1 ILFRAIK
8 QLAEAEQPI
17 DVVTLS
23 ELLREQD
30 QLDDVGGLAY
40 LGALARDTP
49 SAANIRA
56 YADIVRERSVLRQ
69 LIQVGTEIV
78 ATGFEPGGRDSAEL
92 LDYAESLIFK
102 IAEQTGRHKEGFVS
116 VKDILPAVVDR
127 IDHLYQQESHITGLA
142 TGWTDFDNM
151 TSGLQKG
158 DLIIIAARPSMGKTT
173 LAMNIAEEV
182 ALKAQQPVAVFSM
195 EMPAE
200 QLTLRML
207 SSLGRIEMQRIRT
220 GKLQDEDWPRLT

>member
-1 ILFRAIK
+1 MAEARAAQTATEALRVPPHSVEAEQAVLGGLMLDNRAWEQVADILSEEDFYRRDHRILFRAIK

-158 DLIIIAARPSMGKTT
+158 DLIIIAAR
-173 LAMNIAEEV
+173 
-182 ALKAQQPVAVFSM
+182 
-195 EMPAE
+195 
-200 QLTLRML
+200 
-207 SSLGRIEMQRIRT
+207 
-220 GKLQDEDWPRLT
+220 